1 MNKYNLLY
9 AFSFFFL
16 AVLSACSD
24 KEDGPDNQGSEQI
37 ELSTSSVLNI
47 SASSAVGGGNITR
60 DGGSPITA
68 RGLCWSVNPDP
79 TLSNS
84 FMVAGSGTGEFR
96 DTMRNLSPNTKYY
109 VRAYATNANTTAY
122 GQSVSFTTAPAGT
135 GVIQLSTDSVTG
147 VTINAAV
154 CGGNISND
162 GGSPVTERG
171 ICWNTTGSP
180 TRNGSFLSLGS
191 GNGSFSGT
199 ISGLNSSI
207 IYFVRAYAINA
218 NDTAYGNEVS
228 FITAV
233 PFSSVLLDFSNVV
246 GALPLSLGSA
256 TNYTN
261 SSGEQFTVGK
271 LKYYISNVQL
281 MKGTVPAYTMPE
293 SYFLVD
299 QASSA
304 SRTCTITN
312 VPADTY
318 TGVRFLIGVD
328 STRNVS
334 GAQVGALDPVNGM
347 FWTWNSGYIFFKM
360 EGSSPAAPAGITY
373 HIGGFRNAN
382 NTNALRTVDIPFG
395 SGSLVVD
402 GHRPAEIFVK
412 ADVLKVFSGPPNVIS
427 IANINFQMA
436 PGGNALLIADN
447 YAQMFSFLTINN

>member
-1 MNKYNLLY
+1 MNKINLL
-9 AFSFFFL
+9 SVLSLVFL
-16 AVLSACSD
+16 ALMSACSEKD
-24 KEDGPDNQGSEQI
+24 DGPDNQSSEQI
-37 ELSTSSVLNI
+37 ELSTSSVLSI
-47 SASSAVGGGNITR
+47 SSATALGGGNITR
-60 DGGSPITA
+60 DGGSAITA

-84 FMVAGSGTGEFR
+84 FLVAGSGTGEFR

-109 VRAYATNANTTAY
+109 VRAYATNAKTTAY
-122 GQSVSFTTAPAGT
+122 GQSVSFTTSPAGT
-135 GVIQLSTDSVTG
+135 GVIQLTTDSVTG
-147 VTINAAV
+147 VTINSAV
-154 CGGNISND
+154 CGGNIISD

-191 GNGSFSGT
+191 GNGLFSGT
-199 ISGLNSSI
+199 INGLNSSI

-233 PFSSVLLDFSNVV
+233 PFSSVILDFSNVV

-281 MKGTVPAYTMPE
+281 MKGNVPAYTMPE

-299 QASSA
+299 QANAA
-304 SRTCTITN
+304 SGTCTITN

-318 TGVRFLIGVD
+318 TGVRFIIGVD

-334 GAQVGALDPVNGM
+334 GAQVGALDPVNDM

-360 EGSSPAAPAGITY
+360 EGSSPAAPSGITY
-373 HIGGFRNAN
+373 HIGGFRNSN
-382 NTNALRTVDIPFG
+382 NTNALRTVDISFG

-402 GHRPAEIFVK
+402 GHRPAEIYVK
-412 ADVLKVFSGPPNVIS
+412 ADVQKVFSGPPNVIS

-436 PGGNALLIADN
+436 PGGNALLIANN
-447 YAQMFSFLTINN
+447 YAQMFSFLNIIN